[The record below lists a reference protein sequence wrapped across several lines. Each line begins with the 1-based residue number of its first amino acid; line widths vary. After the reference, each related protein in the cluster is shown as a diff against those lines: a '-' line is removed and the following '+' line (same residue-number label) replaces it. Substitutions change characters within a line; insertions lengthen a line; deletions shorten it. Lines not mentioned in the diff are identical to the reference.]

1 MPASRLVTLLNERL
15 WLRIFRFF
23 SKQVFYRTTVYGCFR
38 IIRIW
43 LQKYKQGSV
52 LKREFFI
59 EKWVFLVCWYPVT
72 LFEKDSLV
80 GVLLKIL
87 WNFFIYEF
95 NSQDTALIRWIRLGS
110 THKRSFNT
118 LTHVMPCHVFL
129 HPLKIWENFC
139 FVMFSEGTDAQPVIT
154 CSKLTIETIEQGVKY
169 VQS

>member
-23 SKQVFYRTTVYGCFR
+23 SKQLFYRTTVYGCFR

-87 WNFFIYEF
+87 RNFFITFLSEHLRETVFTYM
-95 NSQDTALIRWIRLGS
+95 NSTVKALHWSAELDWVQPIKDLS
-110 THKRSFNT
+110 TH
-118 LTHVMPCHVFL
+118 
-129 HPLKIWENFC
+129 
-139 FVMFSEGTDAQPVIT
+139 
-154 CSKLTIETIEQGVKY
+154 
-169 VQS
+169 

>member
-23 SKQVFYRTTVYGCFR
+23 SKQLFYRTTVYGCFR

-87 WNFFIYEF
+87 RNFFITFLSEHLRETVFTYM
-95 NSQDTALIRWIRLGS
+95 NSTVKALHWSAELDWVQPTKDLS
-110 THKRSFNT
+110 TH
-118 LTHVMPCHVFL
+118 
-129 HPLKIWENFC
+129 
-139 FVMFSEGTDAQPVIT
+139 
-154 CSKLTIETIEQGVKY
+154 
-169 VQS
+169 